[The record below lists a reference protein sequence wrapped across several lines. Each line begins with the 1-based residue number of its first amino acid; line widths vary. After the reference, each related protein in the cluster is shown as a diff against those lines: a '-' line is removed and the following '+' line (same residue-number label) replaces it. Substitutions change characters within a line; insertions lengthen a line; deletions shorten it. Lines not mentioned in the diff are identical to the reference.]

1 MAKHALRAVYGTVAK
16 QILVVTAKGV
26 QEMVSKVIDS
36 TASILNASKGL
47 STEQLAVV
55 LLGVI
60 GVIAVTGLV
69 WVCIQR

>member
-1 MAKHALRAVYGTVAK
+1 
-16 QILVVTAKGV
+16 
-26 QEMVSKVIDS
+26 MVSKVIDS